1 MDLRQLRYYLEII
14 DQGSITRAAHKLG
27 VAQPSLSLHLKNME
41 EELGTALLLRTSK
54 GIQPTAAGTILAKR
68 ARSIVDDFTRLKEE
82 IQSLENDPTGTVRIG
97 LPGTISSIVAIP
109 LLNALKERY
118 PRITLTVAEA
128 MSGFVSEW
136 LKEGQVDIG
145 VLYAPVQDKGLV
157 ALELVEEELVVISSP
172 EAPLDPVLTL
182 PDLIGNALILPSKGH
197 GLRDLLDSHAD
208 QEGVELDVEVEIDSY
223 ANIAKLVA
231 SGVGI
236 SILPR
241 HAVTAAATNGDLV
254 ISRFSYPGFWRK
266 ACIVPSPNRA
276 LTRAEEVVVSTFIS
290 VVQRLIADG
299 GWSAARFIGPVIE
312 GENAPEPERA

>member
-1 MDLRQLRYYLEII
+1 MDLRQLRYYLEIV

-27 VAQPSLSLHLKNME
+27 VAQPALSLHLKNME
-41 EELGTALLLRTSK
+41 EDLGPALLLRTSK
-54 GIQPTAAGTILAKR
+54 GVQPTAAGTILARR

-109 LLNALKERY
+109 LLNALRERY

-128 MSGFVSEW
+128 MSGFVGEW
-136 LKEGQVDIG
+136 LKEGQIDIG
-145 VLYAPVQDKGLV
+145 VLYAPISDRGFTSV
-157 ALELVEEELVVISSP
+157 ELVEEELVVISSP

-182 PDLIGNALILPSKGH
+182 PDLMGNSLILPSRGH
-197 GLRDLLDSHAD
+197 GLRDLLDRHANE
-208 QEGVELDVEVEIDSY
+208 EGVDLTVTVEIDSY

-231 SGVGI
+231 SGIGI

-241 HAVTAAATNGDLV
+241 HAVTAAATSGDLM

-276 LTRAEEVVVSTFIS
+276 PTRAEEVVVSTFIS
-290 VVQRLIADG
+290 LVQSLIADG
-299 GWSAARFIGPVIE
+299 GWSAARYIGPVKDSE
-312 GENAPEPERA
+312 HAQESERA

>member
-27 VAQPSLSLHLKNME
+27 VAQPALSLHLKNME

-54 GIQPTAAGTILAKR
+54 GVQPTAAGTILAKR

-182 PDLIGNALILPSKGH
+182 PDLIGNALILPSRGH

-208 QEGVELDVEVEIDSY
+208 QEGVELDVKVEIDSY

-276 LTRAEEVVVSTFIS
+276 PTRAEEVVVSTFIS